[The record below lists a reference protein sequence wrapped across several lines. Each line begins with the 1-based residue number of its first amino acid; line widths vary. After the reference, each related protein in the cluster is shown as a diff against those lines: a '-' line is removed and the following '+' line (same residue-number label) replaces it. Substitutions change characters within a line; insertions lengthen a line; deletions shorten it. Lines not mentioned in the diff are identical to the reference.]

1 MILGEEET
9 AEFIRQYEKQVSGR
23 FDTEGIRERTY
34 TYIPI
39 TCLRGVTWCA
49 MAWVEYQQ
57 PGRELVNE
65 SPWRKL
71 EAYLTDEFLGK
82 MKRFIEK

>member
-1 MILGEEET
+1 MT
-9 AEFIRQYEKQVSGR
+9 V
-23 FDTEGIRERTY
+23 
-34 TYIPI
+34 
-39 TCLRGVTWCA
+39 TCLRGITWCA

-65 SPWRKL
+65 STWRKL

>member
-1 MILGEEET
+1 MSAFVEIYFED
-9 AEFIRQYEKQVSGR
+9 VNCR
-23 FDTEGIRERTY
+23 FPVIDLWERTN
-34 TYIPI
+34 TYMTV
-39 TCLRGVTWCA
+39 TCLRGITWCA

-65 SPWRKL
+65 STWRKL